1 MMETVT
7 HKLTPVRA
15 VVTSVIKETDDT
27 VTITIKVSPQKRPE
41 PGQFAML
48 YAPLVGESAISF
60 SGIRD
65 GAIEHTIR
73 RVGKVTAVL
82 TSLSPGDVIGWRGP
96 YGKPWPMAEARGRDL
111 IVVAGGIGMAPLRP
125 VIHERIEN
133 GEAGRT
139 ILLYGARSPDQLL
152 YRKELEEWREAGVD
166 VRLTI
171 DKPHPSWSGRTGFV
185 TELIPGAIDS
195 AHNPVAFVCGPEIM
209 MKVAVGVFEKS
220 GMGLDRVW
228 VSLERKM
235 RCGFGSCGYCQI
247 GPIFVCRH
255 GPTFRADEVRGVLGW

>member
-1 MMETVT
+1 MMETVA
-7 HKLTPVRA
+7 HKLTPVKA
-15 VVTSVIKETDDT
+15 VVVGVVKETEDT
-27 VTITIKVSPQKRPE
+27 VTLITRVIPRKAPE

-60 SGIRD
+60 SGIRN
-65 GAIEHTIR
+65 GVVEHTVR
-73 RVGKVTAVL
+73 RVGKVTTIL
-82 TSLSPGDVIGWRGP
+82 TNLSPGDVIGWRGP
-96 YGKPWPMAEARGRDL
+96 YGKPWPMSEARGRDL

-125 VIHERIEN
+125 VIHRRISE

-139 ILLYGARSPDQLL
+139 ILLYGARTPNQFL
-152 YRKELEEWREAGVD
+152 YRKEMGEWRDAGVD

-185 TELIPGAIDS
+185 TDLIPEALEIARD
-195 AHNPVAFVCGPEIM
+195 PLVFICGPEIM
-209 MKVAVGVFEKS
+209 MKVAIRVLRKS
-220 GMGLDRVW
+220 GADLGRVW

-255 GPTFRADEVRGVLGW
+255 GPTFRADELRGVLGW

>member
-7 HKLTPVRA
+7 HKLTPVKA
-15 VVTSVIKETDDT
+15 VITDVIKETEDT
-27 VTITIKVSPQKRPE
+27 VTLVMRVSPQKTPE

-65 GAIEHTIR
+65 GVIEHTVR
-73 RVGKVTAVL
+73 RVGKVTTVL

-96 YGKPWPMAEARGRDL
+96 YGKPWPMSEARARDL

-125 VIHERIEN
+125 VIHKRIDG

-139 ILLYGARSPDQLL
+139 ILLYGARSPDQFL
-152 YRKELEEWREAGVD
+152 YKKELREWQEAGVD

-185 TELIPGAIDS
+185 TELIPEALETAKD
-195 AHNPVAFVCGPEIM
+195 PVAFVCGPEIM
-209 MKVAVGVFEKS
+209 MKVAIGVFEKS
-220 GMGLDRVW
+220 GMDLSRVW

-235 RCGFGSCGYCQI
+235 RCGFGSCGYCQV
-247 GPIFVCRH
+247 GPVFVCRH